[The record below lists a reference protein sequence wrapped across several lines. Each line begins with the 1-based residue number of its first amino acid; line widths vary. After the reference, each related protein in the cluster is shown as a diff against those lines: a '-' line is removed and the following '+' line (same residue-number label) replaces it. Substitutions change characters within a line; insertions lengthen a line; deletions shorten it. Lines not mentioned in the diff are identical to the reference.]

1 MIFSQD
7 IIGDKRFFGRYY
19 FCTPLQ
25 VRSRKLLDTVEN
37 YAEIEENR
45 WDWWNNGVLECWAC
59 RFISL
64 ISLFQYSLS
73 DIKMKRGEKPVSS
86 VSGGRTESL
95 KWWGWGRD
103 GESYPVQNSRGFWS
117 FLQQNLGPLAQSPRV
132 MSLDDISLPPSRLT
146 SKDLEVLIELFG
158 ESGVAA
164 DKEERIRHSFG
175 KSYVDLL
182 RIRRGMV
189 ERSPD
194 AVVFPLSQEQIQD
207 ILALASQRTWAVV
220 PFGGGTSVVGG
231 VEVYPNDKPTV
242 TLDLRRMN
250 RVLDIDRTSHTA
262 LVQSGI
268 LGPALEKELNAN
280 GFTLGHFPQSFEFS
294 TLGGWVATRSAGQNS
309 TKYGKIEHMVVSLR
323 LVSPTGILHSPVVP
337 AEAAGPSL
345 LQCLIGSEGTL
356 GVITE
361 AVVRLHPLPQNRAFA
376 SYLFPDFATGMDAVK
391 KMLQADLRPA
401 VLRLSDPGETAMAL
415 LLGRSPQPSLK
426 ERLGHLYVKVRGFD
440 LQNGALLLLIFEGPD
455 SLVSV
460 AKREAHKHARSGLH
474 LGSLPARSWMKERF
488 RHPYIRDDLLDRSV
502 MVDTLET
509 AAPWEKLPG
518 LYSNVRQALYDAVLA
533 TAPGA
538 LVFAHLSHGY
548 PDGASLY
555 FTFMARQLPG
565 QEFEQWQ
572 SVKTAA
578 TEAILKHGGALSHH
592 HGIGTM
598 HRSWTAAYLGREG
611 LSLLAELKK
620 KLDPQ
625 NIMNPGKLL
634 NASFQG

>member
-1 MIFSQD
+1 MVD
-7 IIGDKRFFGRYY
+7 
-19 FCTPLQ
+19 
-25 VRSRKLLDTVEN
+25 
-37 YAEIEENR
+37 NR
-45 WDWWNNGVLECWAC
+45 
-59 RFISL
+59 
-64 ISLFQYSLS
+64 
-73 DIKMKRGEKPVSS
+73 EK
-86 VSGGRTESL
+86 L
-95 KWWGWGRD
+95 KWWGWGRE
-103 GESYPVQNSRGFWS
+103 GESYPVPDSRGFWS
-117 FLQQNLGPLAQSPRV
+117 FLEQNLGPLAQSPRV
-132 MSLDDISLPPSRLT
+132 SSLADISLPPSRLT
-146 SKDLEVLIELFG
+146 PKDLEQLKELFG
-158 ESGVAA
+158 DNWVAA
-164 DKEERIRHSFG
+164 DKADRIKHSLG

-189 ERSPD
+189 ANPPD
-194 AVVFPLSQEQIQD
+194 VVVFPQRQEQIQD
-207 ILALASQRTWAVV
+207 LLALASHRTWAVI

-231 VEVYPNDKPTV
+231 VEVAEKDKLTV
-242 TLDLRRMN
+242 TLDLRRMD

-262 LVQSGI
+262 AVQSGI

-294 TLGGWVATRSAGQNS
+294 TLGGWVATRSAGQSS

-323 LVSPTGILHSPVVP
+323 LVSPTGILDAPIVP
-337 AEAAGPSL
+337 ADAAGPSL

-361 AVVRLHPLPQNRAFA
+361 AVVRLHPLSRNRAFA
-376 SYLFPDFATGMDAVK
+376 SYLFPDFATGMEAVR

-401 VLRLSDPGETAMAL
+401 VLRLSDPEETAMAL
-415 LLGRSPQPSLK
+415 VLARSPRPTLK
-426 ERLGHLYVKVRGFD
+426 ERLGHFYVRLRGFD

-460 AKREAHKHARSGLH
+460 AKREAHRFARSGLY
-474 LGSLPARSWMKERF
+474 LGGHPARNWMLERF

-518 LYSNVRQALYDAVLA
+518 LYTAVRQALGNAVRA

-538 LVFAHLSHGY
+538 LVFGHLSHGY

-555 FTFMARQLPG
+555 FTFMARQQSG

-572 SVKTAA
+572 TAKIAA

-592 HGIGTM
+592 HGIGTV
-598 HRSWTAAYLGREG
+598 HRLWTAAYLGREG
-611 LSLLAELKK
+611 LALLADLKK

-625 NIMNPGKLL
+625 NIMNPGKLF